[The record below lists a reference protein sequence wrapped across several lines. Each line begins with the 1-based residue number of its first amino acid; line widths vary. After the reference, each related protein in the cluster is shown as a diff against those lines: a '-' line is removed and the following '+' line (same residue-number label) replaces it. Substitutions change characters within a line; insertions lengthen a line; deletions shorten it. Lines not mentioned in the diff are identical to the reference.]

1 MRVSAA
7 GVGDHQPKVAARSSA
22 LAMASAQPRDHADV
36 DRVRL
41 GDLAQG
47 FAGGTALERLL
58 ALIVR
63 QLALAP
69 ELDACGL
76 RALAALAGALLD
88 QIALKLGN
96 CRKQRRKQP
105 ALRGGCIPQGIA
117 ERSKCRTGLADTFD
131 QVKQLPRRASKPIQ
145 FRDQQH
151 VPGLERGHQLAELG
165 PTTPPPPDLLPE
177 N

>member
-22 LAMASAQPRDHADV
+22 LAIASAQPRDHADV

-41 GDLAQG
+41 GDLAQS
-47 FAGGTALERLL
+47 FAGGTALKRLL

-76 RALAALAGALLD
+76 GALAALAGALLD
-88 QIALKLGN
+88 QLALKLGN
-96 CRKQRRKQP
+96 SRKQRRNQP
-105 ALRGGCIPQGIA
+105 ALRGACILHGIA
-117 ERSKCRTGLADTFD
+117 DRSQCRTALAATF
-131 QVKQLPRRASKPIQ
+131 PQ
-145 FRDQQH
+145 F
-151 VPGLERGHQLAELG
+151 HQP
-165 PTTPPPPDLLPE
+165 PTP
-177 N
+177 